1 MSHCPLTRSALSL
14 LSIVWL
20 CVGCGTDPILE
31 AAEAMDQEEATTGQ
45 APPSGGE
52 PGEPGEPGAVQ
63 PGEEN
68 MEPGVPEEPAPGIPE
83 EPEPAPAGS
92 ERVPKPPPGGD
103 GVPEEPKP
111 GIPEEPEAAPAG
123 SPGGAAHAGKD
134 GQMEEAGPQ
143 VIIRGVVAGEPG
155 LGKVRIDLF
164 DGDQRNV
171 SGPRPKVVGV
181 HEIDDVGAFE
191 LSVAASAKRIWLGA
205 YRDGNDNKR
214 PDKGEPF
221 GWYGQNPIYL
231 DDIPA
236 RIEVKIESEG
246 KASGLGLDFGE

>member
-14 LSIVWL
+14 LSIVWV

-31 AAEAMDQEEATTGQ
+31 AAEAMDPEEATTVQ
-45 APPSGGE
+45 APPSAGE
-52 PGEPGEPGAVQ
+52 PGEPGEPGVVQ

-68 MEPGVPEEPAPGIPE
+68 MEPGVPEEP
-83 EPEPAPAGS
+83 EPAFLKNPSRLQQGLSVCPRRPVVTGCRRSRSPESRRARGRTAGVS
-92 ERVPKPPPGGD
+92 
-103 GVPEEPKP
+103 
-111 GIPEEPEAAPAG
+111 
-123 SPGGAAHAGKD
+123 GGAAHAGKE

-143 VIIRGVVAGEPG
+143 VIIRGVVTGEPG
-155 LGKVRIDLF
+155 IGRVRIDLF

-181 HEIDDVGAFE
+181 HDIDDVGVFE

-221 GWYGQNPIYL
+221 GWFGQNPIYL